1 MDGLNGILVECVRA
15 CGGSKQVGP
24 LLWPEKTPEAAQR
37 LILACLNED
46 RAERLSPE
54 QLAFVLKLAK
64 AKGCHAGIHFLCD
77 TLGYSHPTPIEPRDE
92 AAELQ
97 KQFIAATEAMQQLA
111 ARMESLTLSNNRH
124 LRAA

>member
-1 MDGLNGILVECVRA
+1 MDSINDALIDCIKAL
-15 CGGSKQVGP
+15 GGSKQVGP
-24 LLWPEKTPEAAQR
+24 VLWPEKTPDAAQR
-37 LILACLNED
+37 LLLACLNED
-46 RAERLSPE
+46 RPERLSPE
-54 QLAFVLKLAK
+54 HFVFVLKMAHGKGRHDAFDYLAQS
-64 AKGCHAGIHFLCD
+64 
-77 TLGYSHPTPIEPRDE
+77 LGYAKPIPIEPHDE

>member
-1 MDGLNGILVECVRA
+1 MDGINGALIECVRA

-24 LLWPEKTPEAAQR
+24 QLWPEKTPEAAQR

-46 RAERLSPE
+46 RPEKLSPE
-54 QLAFVLKLAK
+54 QLALVLRLSK
-64 AKGCHAGIHFLCD
+64 AKGCHAGINALCD
-77 TLGYSHPTPIEPRDE
+77 ALGYSHPTPIEPKDE

-97 KQFIAATEAMQQLA
+97 KQFIAATEAMQVLA
-111 ARMESLTLSNNRH
+111 ARIELLTNNTRH

>member
-1 MDGLNGILVECVRA
+1 MDSINGALIECVRA

-46 RAERLSPE
+46 RPEHLTPE
-54 QLAFVLKLAK
+54 QLVFLLKLAK
-64 AKGCHAGIHFLCD
+64 AKGCHAGIHQICD
-77 TLGYSHPTPIEPRDE
+77 DLHYSHPLPIEPRDE
-92 AAELQ
+92 MAELQ
-97 KQFIAATEAMQQLA
+97 KHFIQATQTMQELA
-111 ARMESLTLSNNRH
+111 SRMESLTTTRH

>member
-1 MDGLNGILVECVRA
+1 MDGINGALIECVRA

-24 LLWPEKTPEAAQR
+24 LLWPEKTPDAAQR

-54 QLAFVLKLAK
+54 HLAFVFKLAK
-64 AKGCHAGIHFLCD
+64 SKGHHDGLHALCD
-77 TLGYSHPTPIEPRDE
+77 LLGYTRPTPIEPRDE

-97 KQFIAATEAMQQLA
+97 KQFIAATHAMQELSR
-111 ARMESLTLSNNRH
+111 RMEDLTARPL